1 MELDEFRR
9 HGHAL
14 VDWMADYLAGVERL
28 PVRAKV
34 RPGEIAAQLPA
45 APPAQGEPLERIF
58 ADFERILLPG
68 MTHWQHPSFFAY
80 FPANS
85 SPPSVLAEMLTA
97 TLGAQCMLW
106 QTSPAATELETRTLD
121 WLRQMIG
128 LPEGFVGVIQDSAS
142 SAGLCAILVARE
154 RATDWRAGEDGLG
167 ACPPLVFYA
176 SEEAHSSIEKA
187 VTIAGLGRRGLRLI
201 PTDDDFAM
209 RPDALAAAIREDRG
223 GGRVPAGMVASLGA
237 TGVGA
242 IDPLRPIGEICREHG
257 LYLHV
262 DAAWAGSALLLEE
275 QRSMIDGAQHID
287 SFVFNP
293 HKWLL
298 TNFDC
303 SAHFVRDPAALV
315 RTLSVLPA
323 YLRSRETGEVI
334 DYRDWGVPLGR
345 RFRALKLWFVIRS
358 YGVERLKAMLR
369 DHIAWTTEL
378 SETIRAAPDF
388 ELTTPPK
395 LALLTFRYRPRGL
408 DDDTLDR
415 LNERLLQALNDDGC
429 VYLTQTRVRG
439 RYVIRFAIGQLY
451 TTRTHIARAWQ
462 VIAETAHGLRS
473 ESRAP
478 DGTDRTSS
486 GDGHDRT

>member
-1 MELDEFRR
+1 MELEEFRR

-14 VDWMADYLAGVERL
+14 VDWMTDYLANVGRH
-28 PVRAKV
+28 PVRAQV
-34 RPGEIAAQLPA
+34 RPGEIAAQLSA
-45 APPAQGEPLERIF
+45 APPARGEPFERIF

-85 SPPSVLAEMLTA
+85 SPPSALAEMLTA

-128 LPEGFVGVIQDSAS
+128 LPEGFAGVIQDSAS
-142 SAGLCAILVARE
+142 SATLCAILVARE
-154 RATDWRAGEDGLG
+154 RATDWQAGEEGLG
-167 ACPPLVFYA
+167 ARPPLVFYT
-176 SEEAHSSIEKA
+176 SEEAHSSVEKA
-187 VTIAGLGRRGLRLI
+187 IGIAGLGRHSLRRI
-201 PTDDDFAM
+201 PTDGDFAM
-209 RPDALAAAIREDRG
+209 RPGALAAAIREDRA
-223 GGRVPAGMVASLGA
+223 GGRVPAGVVATLGT

-242 IDPLRPIGEICREHG
+242 SDPLRAIGEVCREHG

-275 QRSMIDGAQHID
+275 QRSLIDGAEHVD

-303 SAHFVRDPAALV
+303 SAHFVRDAGALV

-323 YLRSRETGEVI
+323 YLQSRETGEVI

-345 RFRALKLWFVIRS
+345 RFRALKLWFVLRS
-358 YGVERLKAMLR
+358 YGVERLQAMLR
-369 DHIAWTTEL
+369 NHIAWTAEL
-378 SETIRAAPDF
+378 AERIAAEPDF
-388 ELTTPPK
+388 ELVTPQR
-395 LALLTFRYRPRGL
+395 LALLTFRYRPRAL
-408 DDDTLDR
+408 DDEARLDR
-415 LNERLLQALNDDGC
+415 LNELLLHTLNDDGRL
-429 VYLTQTRVRG
+429 YLTQTRVRG

-451 TTRTHIARAWQ
+451 TTREHVHHAWA
-462 VIAETAHGLRS
+462 VITETARGL
-473 ESRAP
+473 SRP
-478 DGTDRTSS
+478 S
-486 GDGHDRT
+486 

>member
-1 MELDEFRR
+1 MDLDEFRR

-14 VDWMADYLAGVERL
+14 VDWMADYLANVGRH
-28 PVRAKV
+28 PVRAQV

-45 APPAQGEPLERIF
+45 APPARGEPIERIF
-58 ADFERILLPG
+58 ADFEHILLPG

-128 LPEGFVGVIQDSAS
+128 LPEGFAGVIQDSAS
-142 SAGLCAILVARE
+142 SATLCAVLVARE
-154 RATDWRAGEDGLG
+154 RASDWQANEDGLS
-167 ACPPLVFYA
+167 ARPPLAFYA
-176 SEEAHSSIEKA
+176 SEEAHSSVEKA
-187 VTIAGLGRRGLRLI
+187 IRIAGHGRRSLRLI
-201 PTDDDFAM
+201 PTDGDFAM
-209 RPDALAAAIREDRG
+209 RPGALAAAIREDRAKG
-223 GGRVPAGMVASLGA
+223 CVPAGVVATLGT

-242 IDPLRPIGEICREHG
+242 SDPLRPIGGICREHG

-275 QRSMIDGAQHID
+275 QRSLIDGAEHID

-303 SAHFVRDPAALV
+303 SAHFVRDAGALV

-323 YLRSRETGEVI
+323 YLQSRETGEVI

-345 RFRALKLWFVIRS
+345 RFRALKLWFVLRS
-358 YGVERLKAMLR
+358 YGVEGLEAMLR
-369 DHIAWTTEL
+369 NHIAWTAEL
-378 SETIRAAPDF
+378 AERIAAEPDF
-388 ELTTPPK
+388 ELVTPPN
-395 LALLTFRYRPRGL
+395 LALLTFRYRPRVI
-408 DDDTLDR
+408 DDEAALDR
-415 LNERLLQALNDDGC
+415 LNERLLHGLNDDGRL
-429 VYLTQTRVRG
+429 YLTQTRVRG

-451 TTRTHIARAWQ
+451 TTREHVHHAWA
-462 VIAETAHGLRS
+462 VITETARGL
-473 ESRAP
+473 SRP
-478 DGTDRTSS
+478 S
-486 GDGHDRT
+486 

>member
-1 MELDEFRR
+1 MDLEEFRR

-14 VDWMADYLAGVERL
+14 VDWMADYLANVERHR
-28 PVRAKV
+28 VRATV

-45 APPAQGEPLERIF
+45 APPALGEPFEDIF

-128 LPEGFVGVIQDSAS
+128 LPEGFAGVIQDSAS
-142 SAGLCAILVARE
+142 SATLCAVLVARE
-154 RATDWRAGEDGLG
+154 RATAWRANEAGLG
-167 ACPPLVFYA
+167 GCPPLVFYA
-176 SEEAHSSIEKA
+176 SEEAHSSVEKA
-187 VTIAGLGRRGLRLI
+187 ITIAGLGRRSLRLI
-201 PTDDDFAM
+201 PTDADFAM
-209 RPDALAAAIREDRG
+209 RPEALDAAAREDRAA
-223 GGRVPAGMVASLGA
+223 GRVPAGVVATLGT

-242 IDPLRPIGEICREHG
+242 IDPLPPIGEVCREHG
-257 LYLHV
+257 LHLHV

-275 QRSMIDGAQHID
+275 QRWMIDGAGQID
-287 SFVFNP
+287 SFAFNP

-303 SAHFVRDPAALV
+303 SAHFVRDPSALV

-323 YLRSRETGEVI
+323 YLQSRETGAVV

-358 YGVERLKAMLR
+358 YGFERLRTMLR
-369 DHIAWTTEL
+369 DHIAWTADL
-378 SETIRAAPDF
+378 AGMVRSEPDF
-388 ELTTPPK
+388 ELVTPPR
-395 LALLTFRYRPRGL
+395 LALLTFRYRPPGL
-408 DDDTLDR
+408 DDLAALDL
-415 LNERLLQALNDDGC
+415 LNERLLHALNDDGR

-451 TTRTHIARAWQ
+451 TTRAHVTRAWQ
-462 VIAETAHGLRS
+462 VIEETARNLPS
-473 ESRAP
+473 
-478 DGTDRTSS
+478 
-486 GDGHDRT
+486 

>member
-1 MELDEFRR
+1 MDLDEFRR

-14 VDWMADYLAGVERL
+14 VDWMTDYLANVGRH
-28 PVRAKV
+28 PVRARV

-45 APPAQGEPLERIF
+45 APPDRGEPIERIF
-58 ADFERILLPG
+58 ADFEHILLPG

-128 LPEGFVGVIQDSAS
+128 LPEGFTGAIQDSAS
-142 SAGLCAILVARE
+142 SATLCAILVARE
-154 RATDWRAGEDGLG
+154 RATDWQVDQDGLG
-167 ACPPLVFYA
+167 ARPPLAFYA
-176 SEEAHSSIEKA
+176 SEEAHSSVEKA
-187 VTIAGLGRRGLRLI
+187 IRIAGLGRRSLRLI
-201 PTDDDFAM
+201 STDDDFAM
-209 RPDALAAAIREDRG
+209 RPAALAAAIRKDRAR
-223 GGRVPAGMVASLGA
+223 GRVPTGVVATLGT

-242 IDPLRPIGEICREHG
+242 FDPLRPIAEICREHG

-262 DAAWAGSALLLEE
+262 DAAWAGTALLLDE
-275 QRSMIDGAQHID
+275 QRWLIDGVEHID

-303 SAHFVRDPAALV
+303 SAHFVRDAPALV

-323 YLRSRETGEVI
+323 YLQSRETGQVI

-345 RFRALKLWFVIRS
+345 RFRALKLWFVLRS
-358 YGVERLKAMLR
+358 YGVERLQAMLR
-369 DHIAWTTEL
+369 NHIAWTAEL
-378 SETIRAAPDF
+378 AERIAAEPDF
-388 ELTTPPK
+388 ELVTSPK
-395 LALLTFRYRPRGL
+395 LALLTFRYRPREVKDEEAL
-408 DDDTLDR
+408 DQ
-415 LNERLLQALNDDGC
+415 LNERLLNALNDDGRL
-429 VYLTQTRVRG
+429 YLTQTRVRD

-451 TTRTHIARAWQ
+451 TTREHVQHAWAVITETARAL
-462 VIAETAHGLRS
+462 ANSA
-473 ESRAP
+473 
-478 DGTDRTSS
+478 
-486 GDGHDRT
+486 

>member
-1 MELDEFRR
+1 MNLDEFRR

-14 VDWMADYLAGVERL
+14 VDWMTDYLANVERH
-28 PVRAKV
+28 PVRARV
-34 RPGEIAAQLPA
+34 QPGEIAAQLPVG
-45 APPAQGEPLERIF
+45 PPALGEPLERIF
-58 ADFERILLPG
+58 ADFEGILLPG

-80 FPANS
+80 FAANS

-106 QTSPAATELETRTLD
+106 QTSPAAAELETRTLD

-128 LPEGFVGVIQDSAS
+128 LPDGFAGVIQDSAS
-142 SAGLCAILVARE
+142 SGTLCALLVARE
-154 RATDWRAGEDGLG
+154 RATDWQANEAGLG
-167 ACPPLVFYA
+167 TCPPLVFYA
-176 SEEAHSSIEKA
+176 SEEAHSSVEKA
-187 VTIAGLGRRGLRLI
+187 VTIAGLGRRSLRSI
-201 PTDDDFAM
+201 ATAADFAM
-209 RPDALAAAIREDRG
+209 RPEALAAAVREDRAA
-223 GGRVPAGMVASLGA
+223 GRVPAGVVATLGT

-242 IDPLRPIGEICREHG
+242 VDPLRPIGQICREHG
-257 LYLHV
+257 LHLHV

-275 QRSMIDGAQHID
+275 QRWMIDGAEHID

-323 YLRSRETGEVI
+323 YLQSRETGAVI

-358 YGVERLKAMLR
+358 YGVERLRAMLR
-369 DHIAWTTEL
+369 DHIAWTVDLAEM
-378 SETIRAAPDF
+378 IRAEPDF
-388 ELTTPPK
+388 ELVTPPK
-395 LALLTFRYRPRGL
+395 LALLTFRYRPPGVDDQAGL
-408 DDDTLDR
+408 DL
-415 LNERLLQALNDDGC
+415 LNERLLHALNDDGR

-451 TTRTHIARAWQ
+451 TTRAHVDRAWQ
-462 VIAETAHGLRS
+462 LITETARS
-473 ESRAP
+473 LP
-478 DGTDRTSS
+478 N
-486 GDGHDRT
+486 